1 MRWKRALLLLA
12 GICILSAVVL
22 SGYVYYAPFSIMP
35 PQNKP
40 DQAPQKVYD
49 YYMIIDE
56 ASGTT
61 LMYIPLVAHV
71 GDEVLSEDNKLYEI
85 VRIEENRAYA
95 RFVRDINIEKYKE

>member
-1 MRWKRALLLLA
+1 
-12 GICILSAVVL
+12 
-22 SGYVYYAPFSIMP
+22 MP